1 MGQKRI
7 ILLISLLSILIAVTI
22 WITEKDT
29 LRYMTP
35 KSYSEIASQT
45 WNHLKMVGLAEL
57 LAIGLG
63 VPLGILITRP
73 GIERFSGPIAGAVSI
88 GQSLPSLAVVA
99 IMAPLLGYGVKSA
112 VIALFIYALLPVFRN
127 SYAGIRDINPSIIEA
142 ARGMGMSRGQIAW
155 KIELPLARP
164 VIIAGIRTSTVVCVG
179 TATLAV
185 LIGGGGL
192 GAIILAG
199 VFTNIPL
206 LTLQGAAPAAVLAIV
221 LDVMLERCESWMTP
235 RGLKVSER

>member
-1 MGQKRI
+1 MGHKRI
-7 ILLISLLSILIAVTI
+7 ILLISMLSILIAVTV

-29 LRYMTP
+29 LRYMRP

-45 WNHLKMVGLAEL
+45 WNHLKMVGWAEL

-73 GIERFSGPIAGAVSI
+73 GIERLSGPIAGAVNI

-99 IMAPLLGYGVKSA
+99 IMAPLFGYGVKSA

-127 SYAGIRDINPSIIEA
+127 SYTGIRDINPSIIES
-142 ARGMGMSRGQIAW
+142 ARGMGMSSGQIAW

-185 LIGGGGL
+185 LIGGEGL

-235 RGLKVSER
+235 RGLRGSER